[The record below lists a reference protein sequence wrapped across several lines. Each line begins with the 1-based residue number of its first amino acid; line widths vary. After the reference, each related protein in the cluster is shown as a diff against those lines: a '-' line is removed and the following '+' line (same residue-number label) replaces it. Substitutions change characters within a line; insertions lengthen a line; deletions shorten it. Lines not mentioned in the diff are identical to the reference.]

1 MPLFSRRTRALCFSL
16 SRSRA
21 AVNLKSINFTAAA
34 AFFARNV
41 QINYTREL
49 KHKIERRGDKKTGG
63 AALIIRLH
71 ANLETRE
78 REMKK
83 RRLSALVNFDVVHIL
98 LLLTPASLPNT
109 LFSFAHQSSCER
121 QRAEH

>member
-1 MPLFSRRTRALCFSL
+1 MPLFSRRTREVSRALCFSL
-16 SRSRA
+16 SRA

-63 AALIIRLH
+63 GAHHSL
-71 ANLETRE
+71 TRE
-78 REMKK
+78 FRDTRDEKAAPFSTRE
-83 RRLSALVNFDVVHIL
+83 L
-98 LLLTPASLPNT
+98 
-109 LFSFAHQSSCER
+109 
-121 QRAEH
+121 

>member
-49 KHKIERRGDKKTGG
+49 KHKIERRGDKKDWRRG
-63 AALIIRLH
+63 AHHSL
-71 ANLETRE
+71 TRE
-78 REMKK
+78 FRDTRARDEKAAPFSTRE
-83 RRLSALVNFDVVHIL
+83 L
-98 LLLTPASLPNT
+98 
-109 LFSFAHQSSCER
+109 
-121 QRAEH
+121 